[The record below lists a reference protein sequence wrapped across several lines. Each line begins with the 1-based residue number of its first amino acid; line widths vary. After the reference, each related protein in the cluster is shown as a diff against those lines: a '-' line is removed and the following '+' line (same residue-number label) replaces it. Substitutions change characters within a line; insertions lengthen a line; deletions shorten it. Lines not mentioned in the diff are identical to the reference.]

1 MTRGVGPLRSA
12 DSTAG
17 SLAELAELAARP
29 ATEAEPGPQTWET
42 TNLLHLGQA
51 LATAAHLRE
60 ETRGGHVRRDHP
72 HHDDQTWAAHLLHVR
87 DPGDGELAVIKLD
100 VDLAWPADDED
111 ETDEPQEGEQ

>member
-1 MTRGVGPLRSA
+1 M
-12 DSTAG
+12 
-17 SLAELAELAARP
+17 
-29 ATEAEPGPQTWET
+29 TEAEPGPQTWET

-87 DPGDGELAVIKLD
+87 DPDDGELAVIKLD

-111 ETDEPQEGEQ
+111 ETDEPQEAEQ